1 MSSSLGKWE
10 GEVIAQLM
18 KLLRYK
24 VSTVAPITK
33 FPNCA
38 SGRFPTHVIIVDTPY
53 MVIDI
58 FSASPVFTILQDARY

>member
-18 KLLRYK
+18 KLLRHK
-24 VSTVAPITK
+24 VSTVALKNPITK
-33 FPNCA
+33 FPNC
-38 SGRFPTHVIIVDTPY
+38 RFPTHVIIVDTPY